1 MDSEKTNIQV
11 LTEVPPSLQQLL
23 LTLVKIFYGIECY
36 IIFYYI
42 QKKVILK
49 EEELRQVCKI
59 DQRQLRKFL
68 VTLKVEKFIKER
80 LVPQEGFNYFF
91 YFKFV
96 IQHLWTG
103 FLIHISNCVESPRNF
118 FKIFQF
124 YWY

>member
-49 EEELRQVCKI
+49 EKI
-59 DQRQLRKFL
+59 
-68 VTLKVEKFIKER
+68 
-80 LVPQEGFNYFF
+80 
-91 YFKFV
+91 
-96 IQHLWTG
+96 
-103 FLIHISNCVESPRNF
+103 
-118 FKIFQF
+118 
-124 YWY
+124 